1 MADRETAPRVLLL
14 THSYA
19 PEATPPA
26 RRWEAIVRGLVA
38 EGWSVTV
45 LAPGAPDHAARS
57 ERGEHGETVLRT
69 RSRRAEAGG
78 RNARFADAVIHS
90 IQSIPLG
97 LAATR
102 PDVVVATVPALP
114 TVVAGRA
121 LAVLRRLPLVLE
133 MRDAWPDLAR
143 DAGLRSGP
151 LGRLMERIVGG
162 AQRRADL
169 VVTVTAGFAE
179 TLRAR
184 GIACVETLGN
194 GVALDAIPA
203 LPPRDRRPGDEL
215 HVLYLGNH
223 GESQGLERL
232 VEAAARLRSRAP
244 GVRVRMVG
252 SGTRREEL
260 LALNRRRGEPVEMLD
275 AVHGQ
280 AAREHYAWADTV
292 MVCLRPDW
300 ASFLHTVPSKTY
312 ELLSIGRHV
321 TAQVQGEAAA
331 VVEAAGGGD
340 VVGPTVDDLVAHLEA
355 LWADPASTRT
365 TGAARGWVA
374 SHADLSTIGHRYA
387 ELLSRTVL
395 RRRGRSSRPRI

>member
-1 MADRETAPRVLLL
+1 MPDRERAPRVLLL

-26 RRWEAIVRGLVA
+26 RRWEAIVHGLVS
-38 EGWSVTV
+38 EGWAVTV
-45 LAPGAPDHAARS
+45 LAPEAPGHVARS
-57 ERGEHGETVLRT
+57 GRGDHGETVLRT
-69 RSRRAEAGG
+69 RSRRGGVGG
-78 RNARFADAVIHS
+78 RNARFADAVLHAL
-90 IQSIPLG
+90 QCIPRG
-97 LAATR
+97 LVVPR

-179 TLRAR
+179 TLRGR
-184 GIACVETLGN
+184 GIAAVETLGN
-194 GVALDAIPA
+194 GVALDSIPA
-203 LPPRDRRPGDEL
+203 LAPRERRPGEL

-232 VEAAARLRSRAP
+232 VEAAARLRTSAP
-244 GVRVRMVG
+244 GVRVRLVG
-252 SGTRREEL
+252 SGTRREGL
-260 LALNRRRGEPVEMLD
+260 LELNRRLGEPVEMLD
-275 AVHGQ
+275 AAHGE
-280 AAREHYAWADTV
+280 AAREHYSWADTV
-292 MVCLRPDW
+292 VVCLRPDW

-331 VVEAAGGGD
+331 VVEAAGGGA

-365 TGAARGWVA
+365 ASAARGWVA
-374 SHADLSTIGHRYA
+374 RHADLSTIGHRYA

-395 RRRGRSSRPRI
+395 RRRARSEPRT